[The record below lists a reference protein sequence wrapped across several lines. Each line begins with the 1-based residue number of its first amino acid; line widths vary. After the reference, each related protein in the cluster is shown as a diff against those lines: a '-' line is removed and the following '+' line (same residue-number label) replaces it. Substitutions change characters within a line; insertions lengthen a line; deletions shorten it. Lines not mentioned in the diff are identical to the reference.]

1 VTKAGGEERSGV
13 IIVGDK
19 DRPALEE
26 IIENAVKRARG
37 QGLSDA
43 AARDALI
50 ALLADTASS
59 EQAVTPLVPDAA
71 SAPDVDSVNPG
82 EVAAH
87 D

>member
-1 VTKAGGEERSGV
+1 V

-26 IIENAVKRARG
+26 IIENAVQRARG

-59 EQAVTPLVPDAA
+59 EGAAMPLVPETA
-71 SAPDVDSVNPG
+71 SAPDVESVNPG
-82 EVAAH
+82 EVAAR